1 MKDENMSLL
10 HQALRSAVE
19 KHNTEAWDQLQQYI
33 DKHNQSEKSS
43 IESESEREFV
53 LIETLI
59 KLACQILDDVEWDR
73 LMEDFG
79 YRFIEECHNDIKYQ
93 RVLHSIGYTLSDF
106 LIHFDCLHDHLN
118 CSKKFTNI
126 LPPSFICNVENP
138 DSILL
143 ESYHQRN
150 RWSYFTVGIVK
161 AVAEIVFNQPVSI
174 DVLEASNRH
183 ENYKCQFYRIHY
195 RCISLKKST
204 QAINVSTSPKD
215 LKILPATF
223 CKAFPFHFIINR
235 DMVLI
240 QVGSGLIRFLPSELP
255 DIDIFL
261 GSSISY
267 ETRYFADCLKMVTPK
282 VEPTFEDILSY
293 CNSRFTL
300 ETVSQLHG
308 KTIQLRG
315 QMIYA
320 SESDCILYV
329 GSPCVSA
336 LEELKGR
343 GLYLSDI
350 PVHDATRDVILV
362 GEQAK
367 VQEDLVTRMQKVKA
381 KLEQA
386 SKELRQE
393 KTKNVDL
400 LNTIFPKDIAMKLW
414 KRKYPLEQLCRR
426 VDNVTVLFSDIVGFT
441 AICSTCEPFVVVE
454 MLNRLYTKF
463 DDLSAKLNVYKV
475 ETIGDA
481 YVVAGGLEQK
491 SNRHAHDVCYMSIGM
506 ILVSQT
512 EKSHDGKLIK
522 MRIGI
527 HTGSVVAGIVGYKM
541 PRYCLFGNN
550 VRLANKMEACSQAGR
565 INVSPTTYKL
575 VHNSNEF
582 TFEKRTPDCLPKDFP
597 TQPGDT
603 CYYLNVTNQMNM
615 LEDRKS

>member
-1 MKDENMSLL
+1 
-10 HQALRSAVE
+10 
-19 KHNTEAWDQLQQYI
+19 
-33 DKHNQSEKSS
+33 
-43 IESESEREFV
+43 
-53 LIETLI
+53 
-59 KLACQILDDVEWDR
+59 
-73 LMEDFG
+73 MEDFG
-79 YRFIEECHNDIKYQ
+79 YHFIEECHNDIKYQ

-143 ESYHQRN
+143 ESYHQRH

-161 AVAEIVFNQPVSI
+161 AVAEIVFSQPVSI

-195 RCISLKKST
+195 RCISLKKVS
-204 QAINVSTSPKD
+204 QVASASTSPKD

-235 DMVLI
+235 DMILI

-255 DIDIFL
+255 DINIFL

-267 ETRYFADCLKMVTPK
+267 ETRSFADCLKMISPK
-282 VEPTFEDILSY
+282 VEPTFEHIMSY

-475 ETIGDA
+475 YYKSQI
-481 YVVAGGLEQK
+481 YWIMSNLLLVACYRPL
-491 SNRHAHDVCYMSIGM
+491 NRFNYHIY
-506 ILVSQT
+506 
-512 EKSHDGKLIK
+512 
-522 MRIGI
+522 
-527 HTGSVVAGIVGYKM
+527 
-541 PRYCLFGNN
+541 
-550 VRLANKMEACSQAGR
+550 
-565 INVSPTTYKL
+565 
-575 VHNSNEF
+575 F
-582 TFEKRTPDCLPKDFP
+582 TFT
-597 TQPGDT
+597 
-603 CYYLNVTNQMNM
+603 
-615 LEDRKS
+615 